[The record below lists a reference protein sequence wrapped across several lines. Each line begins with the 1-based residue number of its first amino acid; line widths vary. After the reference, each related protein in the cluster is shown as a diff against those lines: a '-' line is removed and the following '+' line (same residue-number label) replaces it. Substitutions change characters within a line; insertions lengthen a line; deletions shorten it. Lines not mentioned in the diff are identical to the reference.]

1 MKIKGKA
8 WIFGDDIDTDAI
20 IPGKYLR
27 TTDMQVFADHV
38 LEGIDP
44 EFAGKVEK
52 GDIIVAGRNFGC
64 GSSREQA
71 VLAIKHAGVGCVV
84 AATFARIFF
93 RNAINIGLPILE
105 TGTTISCEQGDAIEI
120 DIEDGLVEV
129 GGCEYT
135 GSKMPD
141 FLREIL
147 LDGGLVAHRKK
158 ESAKE
163 RFGRQSVAYSKSS
176 ILANKDHLN
185 LIVDLVAPKRSDKV
199 LDIATGNGFLAF
211 ELADRVSEVIGCDIT
226 RDMID
231 TAEVIRDER
240 KLNNVTFKM
249 MDAESLG
256 FDDGFFDIVS
266 CRFAFHHF
274 TNPGKVMSEMVRVCK
289 NGGTIV
295 LVDGLSSEDAVKSK
309 YHNEI
314 EQIRDPS
321 HVRLYPQSE
330 LEGMFRDAGLKM
342 IHARNWD
349 ADFYFDE
356 WISIADPGDE
366 IVEQLRRT
374 MIDSIEDDKTG
385 LNVHFDDDGR
395 LLFTHDTVILV
406 AGKRWIVNH

>member
-1 MKIKGKA
+1 LKIKGKA

-27 TTDMQVFADHV
+27 TTDMRVFADHV

-120 DIEDGLVEV
+120 DIENGIVET

-176 ILANKDHLN
+176 VLANKDHLN

-211 ELADRVSEVIGCDIT
+211 ELADRVSEVIGCDVT
-226 RDMID
+226 RDMIN
-231 TAEVIRDER
+231 TAEGIRDER
-240 KLNNVTFKM
+240 KLNNITFEM
-249 MDAESLG
+249 MGLMMG
-256 FDDGFFDIVS
+256 FLILS
-266 CRFAFHHF
+266 
-274 TNPGKVMSEMVRVCK
+274 RVDLHS
-289 NGGTIV
+289 TI
-295 LVDGLSSEDAVKSK
+295 LQTPEK
-309 YHNEI
+309 
-314 EQIRDPS
+314 
-321 HVRLYPQSE
+321 
-330 LEGMFRDAGLKM
+330 
-342 IHARNWD
+342 
-349 ADFYFDE
+349 
-356 WISIADPGDE
+356 
-366 IVEQLRRT
+366 
-374 MIDSIEDDKTG
+374 
-385 LNVHFDDDGR
+385 
-395 LLFTHDTVILV
+395 
-406 AGKRWIVNH
+406 

>member
-321 HVRLYPQSE
+321 HVRRYPQSE
-330 LEGMFRDAGLKM
+330 LEGMFRDAGLKI

-349 ADFYFDE
+349 AGFYFDE

-385 LNVHFDDDGR
+385 LNVRFDDEGR

-406 AGKRWIVNH
+406 AGKRL

>member
-27 TTDMQVFADHV
+27 TTDLQVFADHV

-44 EFAGKVEK
+44 EFAGKVGK

-71 VLAIKHAGVGCVV
+71 VLAIKQAGIGCVV

-93 RNAINIGLPILE
+93 RNAINIGLPIVE
-105 TGTTISCEQGDAIEI
+105 IGTTISCEPGDVIEI
-120 DIEDGLVEV
+120 DIENGTVRA
-129 GGCEYT
+129 GNCEYSGT
-135 GSKMPD
+135 KMPD

-147 LDGGLVAHRKK
+147 MDGGLVAHRKK
-158 ESAKE
+158 ESVKA
-163 RFGRQSVAYSKSS
+163 RFGRRSAAYSKSS

-185 LIVDLVAPKRSDKV
+185 LIVDLTAPKRSDKV

-211 ELADRVSEVIGCDIT
+211 EFANRVSEVTGCDMT

-231 TAEVIRDER
+231 IAESIRDDR
-240 KLNNVTFKM
+240 KLANVTFEM
-249 MDAESLG
+249 MDAESLR
-256 FDDGFFDIVS
+256 FADGSFDIVS

-274 TNPGKVMSEMVRVCK
+274 TNPGKVISKMVRVCK
-289 NGGTIV
+289 DRGTIV
-295 LVDGLSSEDAVKSK
+295 IVDGLSSEDAAKSK

-330 LEGMFRDAGLKM
+330 LEGMFQDAGLE
-342 IHARNWD
+342 IVHARNWD

-356 WISIADPGDE
+356 WIGIADPGGE
-366 IVEQLRRT
+366 IAEQVRRT
-374 MIDSIEDDKTG
+374 MIDSIKDDKTG
-385 LNVHFDDDGR
+385 LNVRFDDDGR
-395 LLFTHDTVILV
+395 LLFTYNTVILV
-406 AGKRWIVNH
+406 AEKSARSGS

>member
-27 TTDMQVFADHV
+27 TTDLQVFADHL

-44 EFAGKVEK
+44 EFAGKVRK

-71 VLAIKHAGVGCVV
+71 VLAIKHAGIGCVV

-93 RNAINIGLPILE
+93 RNAVNIGLPILE
-105 TGTTISCEQGDAIEI
+105 TGTTISCEQGETIEI
-120 DIEDGLVEV
+120 DIENGTVRTDDRVYSG
-129 GGCEYT
+129 T
-135 GSKMPD
+135 KMPD

-147 LDGGLVAHRKK
+147 MDGGLVAHRKK
-158 ESAKE
+158 ESLKE
-163 RFGRQSVAYSKSS
+163 RFGMRSAAYSTSS

-185 LIVDLVAPKRSDKV
+185 LIVDLAAPKRSDKV

-211 ELADRVSEVIGCDIT
+211 EFADRVSEVIGCDIT

-231 TAEVIRDER
+231 IAETIRGDM
-240 KLNNVTFKM
+240 KLANVTFEE

-256 FDDGFFDIVS
+256 FEDGSFDTVS

-274 TNPGKVMSEMVRVCK
+274 TNPGKAISEMVRVCK
-289 NGGTIV
+289 GGGTIV
-295 LVDGLSSEDAVKSK
+295 LVDGLSSEDAAKSS
-309 YHNEI
+309 YHNKI
-314 EQIRDPS
+314 ERIRDPS

-330 LEGMFRDAGLKM
+330 LEGMFRDAGLEI
-342 IHARNWD
+342 IHRRNWD
-349 ADFYFDE
+349 GNFYFDE
-356 WISIADPGDE
+356 WIGIAGPGDE
-366 IVEQLRRT
+366 IVEQVRRT
-374 MIDSIEDDKTG
+374 MIDSIGDDKTG
-385 LNVHFDDDGR
+385 LNVRFDDDGR
-395 LLFTHDTVILV
+395 LLFTYDTIILV
-406 AGKRWIVNH
+406 AEKSAGSGS